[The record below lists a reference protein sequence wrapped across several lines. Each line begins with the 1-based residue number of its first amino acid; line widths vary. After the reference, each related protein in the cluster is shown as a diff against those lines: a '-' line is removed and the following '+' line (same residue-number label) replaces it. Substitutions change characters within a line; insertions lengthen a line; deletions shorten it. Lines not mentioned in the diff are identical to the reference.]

1 MPSLFITA
9 DTISVRVHSERLVLL
24 RRDSADH
31 RDGAIEEINVPFHEL
46 DRIVICGCPV
56 VTMPVFHKLMSR
68 NIPVVFLS
76 SHGRWLG
83 GLESGRGIHSARRIR
98 QYETAS
104 DLSVRMRMAVPLIQA
119 KIRNSRRVLQR
130 LAATRN
136 ESRDSVQLRVMSSLR
151 QLEREAGSGLLSLDQ
166 LRGVEGMAAVCY
178 FRRLADFFPENF
190 PFQERS
196 RRPPRNAANSL
207 LSWTYAVVLGEI
219 ESCIRAHGLDPG
231 IGFLHSAEDSVPAL
245 ALDLLEPLRAPLCDM
260 LVLHLFNHRI
270 LREEHFRFSVD
281 DGGTYLDEKGRKP
294 FFAAYEQTMLRK
306 FKWKGEKTHVNF
318 RSVIER
324 QIFMIIKRLEGDF
337 DGDFFLMP

>member
-178 FRRLADFFPENF
+178 F
-190 PFQERS
+190 
-196 RRPPRNAANSL
+196 
-207 LSWTYAVVLGEI
+207 V
-219 ESCIRAHGLDPG
+219 
-231 IGFLHSAEDSVPAL
+231 SAQPA
-245 ALDLLEPLRAPLCDM
+245 P
-260 LVLHLFNHRI
+260 
-270 LREEHFRFSVD
+270 
-281 DGGTYLDEKGRKP
+281 
-294 FFAAYEQTMLRK
+294 
-306 FKWKGEKTHVNF
+306 W
-318 RSVIER
+318 
-324 QIFMIIKRLEGDF
+324 
-337 DGDFFLMP
+337 